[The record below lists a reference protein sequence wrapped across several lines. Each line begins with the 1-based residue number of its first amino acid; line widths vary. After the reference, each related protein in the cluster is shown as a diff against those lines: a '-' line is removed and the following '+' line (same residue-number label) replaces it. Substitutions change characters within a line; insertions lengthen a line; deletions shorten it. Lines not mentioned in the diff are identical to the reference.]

1 MLQFLEDYF
10 QAGFVPA
17 WVLLPI
23 ALFSCRCPST
33 RKDECLVFLRGGAFT
48 PAGRLLAL
56 SAPSSVVEGLERS
69 LLNVQSHGI
78 YNVFGQRLW
87 FLHTHLILIFGTQLF
102 LHLFCY
108 LPCTFL
114 KMSKQL
120 HLEKHDSCYNIS
132 YSAAYNAEEK
142 LTKY

>member
-1 MLQFLEDYF
+1 MILEFPLVCYSF
-10 QAGFVPA
+10 WRTISRQ
-17 WVLLPI
+17 
-23 ALFSCRCPST
+23 ALFLHGSSSPLHCSAAEYPST

-87 FLHTHLILIFGTQLF
+87 FLHTHLVLIFGAQLF
-102 LHLFCY
+102 LHLFYY

-114 KMSKQL
+114 KMSKCAFR
-120 HLEKHDSCYNIS
+120 E
-132 YSAAYNAEEK
+132 A
-142 LTKY
+142 